1 MEAPLVAREPDD
13 NGVDIPGGYPCV
25 EVVHAQHAEIQ
36 SHEPSPFL
44 HVLNGS
50 ETRGVP
56 THFVQIRG
64 TGGSATDIR

>member
-1 MEAPLVAREPDD
+1 MAREPDD
-13 NGVDIPGGYPCV
+13 DGVDIPGGHVCF

-36 SHEPSPFL
+36 SHEPSPSL

-50 ETRGVP
+50 DTSGVP

-64 TGGSATDIR
+64 TGGSVTDIR